1 MGKTPFPGVFFFM
14 FCSYGSTK
22 FAFQPCAML
31 VFLFTPP
38 PPALEKMLYPILP
51 ACLLLLVLLV
61 LAVIIS
67 VSIKNKMRAQ
77 R

>member
-1 MGKTPFPGVFFFM
+1 MGKTPLKRVFFFI
-14 FCSYGSTK
+14 FCLHVCPR

-31 VFLFTPP
+31 VYLFNPP
-38 PPALEKMLYPILP
+38 PPALEKMLFPVLP
-51 ACLLLLVLLV
+51 ACLLLMVLLV